1 MSQILENTLE
11 NPTQSHWYTVGPLSD
26 IPRLG
31 SRVVRHNGQPI
42 AIFRT
47 ASDTVFAVLDQ
58 CPHKKGPLSQGIVHG
73 ESVSCPLHGWVIE
86 LDSGEAVAPDHGCTH
101 TFKTRIEG
109 GIISVQLGEAPVPTA
124 DRAE

>member
-1 MSQILENTLE
+1 MSQTLENTLE
-11 NPTQSHWYTVGPLSD
+11 KPTQSHWYTVGPLAD

-31 SRVVRHNGQPI
+31 ARVVRHNGQPI

-73 ESVSCPLHGWVIE
+73 ESVSCPLHGWIIE
-86 LDSGEAVAPDHGCTH
+86 LDTGEALAPDHGCTH
-101 TFKTRIEG
+101 IFKTRVQEG
-109 GIISVQLGEAPVPTA
+109 IVSVELDGTA
-124 DRAE
+124 A

>member
-1 MSQILENTLE
+1 MSQSLENIVE
-11 NPTQSHWYTVGPLSD
+11 NLSPRHWYTVGPLTD

-31 SRVVRHNGQPI
+31 SRVVHHHGLPI

-73 ESVSCPLHGWVIE
+73 ESVSCPLHGWIIQ
-86 LDSGEAVAPDHGCTH
+86 LDTGEAMAPDHGCTH
-101 TFKTRIEG
+101 TFKTRVEEG
-109 GIISVQLGEAPVPTA
+109 IVSVELSGAA
-124 DRAE
+124 A